1 MSALIGATAAVAA
14 GLAGIGIGSQWSRR
28 PRVARPPAAEPVI
41 AAAVPPAPP
50 TPVSDL
56 VAVLDTLPLGVVVV
70 SADGTER
77 FRNAAS
83 RASAATHTG
92 LLIDDAVRQA
102 LRRAVRGD
110 ESARTLELYGPP
122 TVAVVVRAQPIPGGG
137 AMATVEDISERRRV
151 DAVRTDFVANI
162 SHELKTPIG
171 AMAVLADALSDAGDP
186 QTGDPDVVVR
196 LAGRIAVESERLSRT
211 IDDLMELSRIELGE
225 EPVRDV
231 VAIGDVVRETIDRAR
246 SFAESRGIELAV
258 LDAGS
263 ALTVIGDRRQ
273 LISALGNLVENAI
286 KYSEPGS
293 AVQLRSRA
301 TDDVVEVM
309 VVDNGIGI
317 PPSEQTRIFERFYRV
332 DRARSRTTGGTGLG
346 LSIVRHIATNHHGE
360 IVVSSEEGRGSTFV
374 LRLPSTR
381 AGSAPDASA
390 NAPERERE
398 QR

>member
-14 GLAGIGIGSQWSRR
+14 GLAGLGIGSQWSRR
-28 PRVARPPAAEPVI
+28 LRVASPPAAEPSI
-41 AAAVPPAPP
+41 AAAAPPAPP
-50 TPVSDL
+50 APVSDL

-102 LRRAVRGD
+102 LRRAVRGG

-381 AGSAPDASA
+381 AASAPDASA
-390 NAPERERE
+390 DAPERERE